1 MKIPQGYWKIG
12 VTASNREYAKVAYL
26 YTETLLT
33 KSANT
38 NLILAMAMGVP
49 VSTVKERIRE
59 CRERGLITL
68 PGKGKRGLL
77 TLKACSL
84 LEMENNMPVPEG
96 DITTSEI
103 LVQEVVQDLVQDLD
117 EAIAAANAEEAVDDF
132 DPEQV

>member
-1 MKIPQGYWKIG
+1 MDKGKGMKIPQGYWKVG
-12 VTASNREYAKVAYL
+12 VTASDREYAKVAYL
-26 YTETLLT
+26 YTETLIT

-84 LEMENNMPVPEG
+84 LEMENNMPIPQG

-103 LVQEVVQDLVQDLD
+103 LVPEVVQDPVQVLD
-117 EAIAAANAEEAVDDF
+117 EEVLPEATDED
-132 DPEQV
+132 